1 MDSLAR
7 FVLVIG
13 KDSALRQRFC
23 QLAGLSPVQRSNEV
37 HMMAEQMAAERKDPD
52 LVSIFRLFAD
62 PRVFEAGM
70 AALRESGY
78 LEG

>member
-13 KDSALRQRFC
+13 EDSTLRQRFC

-70 AALRESGY
+70 VALRESGY
-78 LEG
+78 IEG